1 MLAANSSLNWLE
13 GGCESHPILPFAIAD
28 MRKKPLAPSASSH
41 TSALVAWGTMNK
53 NHKRHS
59 ELELGF
65 QAWISCNIRFV
76 MEGALS
82 PDWATFGGIS
92 MKLTH
97 LGTALDL
104 SIDEN
109 ATIAMAYDHNVRTF
123 GKRWARTANDLRNWN
138 YDFRHRL
145 HSTYDS

>member
-1 MLAANSSLNWLE
+1 
-13 GGCESHPILPFAIAD
+13 
-28 MRKKPLAPSASSH
+28 
-41 TSALVAWGTMNK
+41 
-53 NHKRHS
+53 
-59 ELELGF
+59 
-65 QAWISCNIRFV
+65 